1 MNNALT
7 LSLEQ
12 CQELL
17 QDIREKRRHRLTGS
31 EYKAIIQAVDNHRVD
46 REVMQLARQVAAQ
59 LAQHEGPGSKPPFED
74 PTMNRVFMVES
85 QPVTPAE
92 NDPRMQEHVVV
103 GKTVFRSR
111 EYDHVARANVPNDRG
126 DPGREV
132 TAKRLDIQHEG
143 DGVVDRYNVYQ
154 VMTNTHTTYGSGV
167 PSTSKDGDKT
177 LRGTYGSFQAACDA
191 IDTQLGMTPRS
202 RLANEQMQRLQE
214 TRARRSSAPRPA

>member
-31 EYKAIIQAVDNHRVD
+31 GYKAIIQAVDNHRVD

-85 QPVTPAE
+85 QPVTPTE
-92 NDPRMQEHVVV
+92 SDPRMQEHVVV

-111 EYDHVARANVPNDRG
+111 EYDHVARERA
-126 DPGREV
+126 E
-132 TAKRLDIQHEG
+132 
-143 DGVVDRYNVYQ
+143 
-154 VMTNTHTTYGSGV
+154 
-167 PSTSKDGDKT
+167 
-177 LRGTYGSFQAACDA
+177 
-191 IDTQLGMTPRS
+191 RS
-202 RLANEQMQRLQE
+202 R
-214 TRARRSSAPRPA
+214 

>member
-1 MNNALT
+1 MNGTLT

-17 QDIREKRRHRLTGS
+17 QDIREKRRHRLIGS

-46 REVMQLARQVAAQ
+46 REASQLARQVAAH

-74 PTMNRVFMVES
+74 PTMNRVFLVEC
-85 QPVTPAE
+85 QPATPPE

-103 GKTVFRSR
+103 GRTVFRSR

-132 TAKRLDIQHEG
+132 TAKRLDVQHQG
-143 DGVVDRYNVYQ
+143 DGVVDRYGVYQ
-154 VMTNTHTTYGSGV
+154 VMTKTHTTYGSGV
-167 PSTSKDGDKT
+167 PSMPKDVDKV
-177 LRGTYGSFQAACDA
+177 LKGTYSSFQAACDA
-191 IDTQLGMTPRS
+191 IDSQLGMTPRS
-202 RLANEQMQRLQE
+202 RLASEQMQRLQE
-214 TRARRSSAPRPA
+214 TRAQRRTAPRPA